1 MNLIYIHVWCLVIS
15 LNVGGIGN
23 ACLYHIQEGFKDKN
37 SSSMTDTENTNGS
50 SNNNSCSNESNGVG
64 TDLIKIEVHQLST
77 TLGDIRVEN
86 EENENDDDDWR
97 R

>member
-1 MNLIYIHVWCLVIS
+1 
-15 LNVGGIGN
+15 
-23 ACLYHIQEGFKDKN
+23 
-37 SSSMTDTENTNGS
+37 MTDTENTNGS

-86 EENENDDDDWR
+86 EENENDDDD
-97 R
+97 